1 MPRRPG
7 SPRYGGDGGQG
18 ENVVITG
25 AVVVKMVIA
34 MFVAMMMVIMVVMS
48 PRAWYT

>member
-1 MPRRPG
+1 MIVMA
-7 SPRYGGDGGQG
+7 
-18 ENVVITG
+18 EVVMTG